1 MNFLFPNGFLPHPH
15 SPHSDLE
22 VEKAFE
28 SYRVTV
34 TIHTHTQEGRGGVV
48 LSSEKCALGQ
58 E

>member
-34 TIHTHTQEGRGGVV
+34 TIHTHTGGEGWG
-48 LSSEKCALGQ
+48 SPKF
-58 E
+58 